1 MVPASVNDK
10 FVIRFCVVAQNA
22 TDDDIE
28 YAWKTLSK
36 IATDVIEKMQLLVIS
51 YYLIRLNFNV
61 AIANLQKLAV

>member
-36 IATDVIEKMQLLVIS
+36 IATDVIEKMQLLVI
-51 YYLIRLNFNV
+51 I
-61 AIANLQKLAV
+61 IT

>member
-28 YAWKTLSK
+28 YAWKTLGK
-36 IATDVIEKMQLLVIS
+36 IATDVIEKMQLLVIM
-51 YYLIRLNFNV
+51 LDFNV
-61 AIANLQKLAV
+61 AILQKFAI